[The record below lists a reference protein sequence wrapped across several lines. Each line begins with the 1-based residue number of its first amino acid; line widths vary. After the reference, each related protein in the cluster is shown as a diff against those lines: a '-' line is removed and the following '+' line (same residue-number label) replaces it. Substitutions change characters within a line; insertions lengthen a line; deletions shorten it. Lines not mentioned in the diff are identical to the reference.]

1 MSEAIL
7 MPRLGETTDEGTITQ
22 WLVAEGDQIELGQ
35 TIVLIE
41 SDKAEVEVESVAEG
55 TLLSIVAASGTTVP
69 AGEVIAYIG
78 EPDEDA

>member
-7 MPRLGETTDEGTITQ
+7 MPRLGETTDEGTISQ
-22 WLVAEGDQIELGQ
+22 WLVAVGDQVELGQ
-35 TIVLIE
+35 ALVLIE

-55 TLLSIVAASGTTVP
+55 TLLRIVAAPGATVP

-78 EPDEDA
+78 EPGEDA